1 MRFLGRSW
9 ASGISFD
16 SGVVSME
23 WQAGSCKLFCSRI
36 ELSRFDVGFVNRNV
50 ERSFW
55 FLAKNRDY
63 GLLGMFLI
71 L

>member
-1 MRFLGRSW
+1 MRFLGRSL
-9 ASGISFD
+9 ASGMSFD

-36 ELSRFDVGFVNRNV
+36 GLSRFNVGFVNRNV
-50 ERSFW
+50 ERGFL
-55 FLAKNRDY
+55 FLAKNRGY
-63 GLLGMFLI
+63 GLLGIFLI

>member
-9 ASGISFD
+9 ASGMSFD
-16 SGVVSME
+16 SGVVSMQR
-23 WQAGSCKLFCSRI
+23 QAGSCKLFCSRI
-36 ELSRFDVGFVNRNV
+36 GLSRFDVRFVNRNV
-50 ERSFW
+50 KRSFW
-55 FLAKNRDY
+55 FLARNREY

>member
-1 MRFLGRSW
+1 MRFLGRSL
-9 ASGISFD
+9 ASGMSFD

-36 ELSRFDVGFVNRNV
+36 GLSRFDVGFVNRNV
-50 ERSFW
+50 ERGLL
-55 FLAKNRDY
+55 FLAKNRGY
-63 GLLGMFLI
+63 GLLGIFLI